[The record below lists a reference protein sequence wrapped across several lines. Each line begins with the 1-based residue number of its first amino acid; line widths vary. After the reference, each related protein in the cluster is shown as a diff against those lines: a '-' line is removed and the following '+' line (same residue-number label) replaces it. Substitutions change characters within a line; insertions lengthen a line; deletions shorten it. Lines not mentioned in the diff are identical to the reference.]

1 MASQPSPDEYD
12 YREEGCS
19 LFEWPLTDEALH
31 MGAGELLDSLID
43 TIRRLNS
50 DPQWDRTLLFP
61 RVGDVVVDRD
71 RRADHRAVHVEDQ
84 GRLPDEGIMK

>member
-43 TIRRLNS
+43 TIRSGIARCYSRVSATWSLTATDGRS
-50 DPQWDRTLLFP
+50 P
-61 RVGDVVVDRD
+61 RG
-71 RRADHRAVHVEDQ
+71 AC
-84 GRLPDEGIMK
+84 GRSRPTTR

>member
-1 MASQPSPDEYD
+1 MASQLSPDEYD

-61 RVGDVVVDRD
+61 RVGDVVVARD
-71 RRADHRAVHVEDQ
+71 RRQITARCMWKIKADYQ
-84 GRLPDEGIMK
+84 MKES

>member
-50 DPQWDRTLLFP
+50 DPQWDRTLLFRVSATWSLTATDGRSP
-61 RVGDVVVDRD
+61 RG
-71 RRADHRAVHVEDQ
+71 AC
-84 GRLPDEGIMK
+84 GRSRPTTR

>member
-43 TIRRLNS
+43 TSAGSTATRSGIARCYSRVSATWSLTATDGRS
-50 DPQWDRTLLFP
+50 P
-61 RVGDVVVDRD
+61 RG
-71 RRADHRAVHVEDQ
+71 AC
-84 GRLPDEGIMK
+84 GRSRPTTR

>member
-61 RVGDVVVDRD
+61 RVGDVVVARA
-71 RRADHRAVHVEDQ
+71 RRQITARCMWKIKADYQ
-84 GRLPDEGIMK
+84 MKES

>member
-12 YREEGCS
+12 HREEGCS

-31 MGAGELLDSLID
+31 MGAGELLDSLIAA
-43 TIRRLNS
+43 ISRLNS

-71 RRADHRAVHVEDQ
+71 RRQITARCMWKIKADYKRK
-84 GRLPDEGIMK
+84 GTKK